1 MAKQR
6 IGIYAGTFDPVHTG
20 HITFALQAARW
31 GKLDKLYF
39 LPERRPRHKKGVEH
53 FGHRA
58 AMLERAI
65 TPHPA
70 FAILDDMEDV
80 NFSVERTLPRLRRRF
95 PNDQLVFLFGS
106 DVARQ
111 LSSWPLAERLISGHE
126 LIVGLR
132 GQTKRTQLEQIIT
145 AWPTQPKAL
154 TIIDSYAPTVSS
166 SRVRH
171 GLQQQQPVDGLLTSV
186 ERYSGQNWLYVSLSQ
201 PPVTR

>member
-20 HITFALQAARW
+20 HITFALQATRW

-39 LPERRPRHKKGVEH
+39 LPERRPRYKKGVEH
-53 FGHRA
+53 FGHRV

-70 FAILDDMEDV
+70 FSVLELEDA
-80 NFSVERTLPRLRRRF
+80 NFSVEHTLPRLRQRF
-95 PNDQLVFLFGS
+95 PDDQLVFLFGS
-106 DVARQ
+106 DAVRQ
-111 LSSWPLAERLISGHE
+111 LHSWPLAERLLSGYE
-126 LIVGLR
+126 LIIGLR
-132 GQTKRTQLEQIIT
+132 GQTKRAQLEQLIT
-145 AWPTQPKAL
+145 AWPVQPKAL

-171 GLQQQQPVDGLLTSV
+171 GLRQREQVEGLLTSV
-186 ERYSGQNWLYVSLSQ
+186 ERYSGQNWLYVSLSG
-201 PPVTR
+201 